1 MHSIW
6 TRSTFQPQTNVLND
20 PHTFP
25 LQNRSAT
32 DSSICVTN
40 CDAKLYQRF
49 YACIK
54 DDDLVRFFT
63 NQTPKSLCE
72 FR

>member
-20 PHTFP
+20 PQTFP

-32 DSSICVTN
+32 DSSICVPVSRGCNLYGTVSYHKLRYV
-40 CDAKLYQRF
+40 AKHG
-49 YACIK
+49 
-54 DDDLVRFFT
+54 
-63 NQTPKSLCE
+63 
-72 FR
+72 